1 MIITTSNITHDITL
15 PTLSIIGKVGE
26 YHNVAYEAQV
36 YINSKIDFIHEYDTT
51 FTQYPEQIGVSTSLV
66 EDIVYNRD
74 VSPVSYGTTVVDGV
88 VYREATE
95 QVAIGTITY
104 REVTTPVYD
113 IPVAVG
119 IATTVREDKSI
130 SCFSHFNVSFQ
141 TSQIEDFTLW
151 DDLTEEQVIGW
162 IPQNSLFTKQQEH
175 QATLEVEMD
184 KVLNPLKYYR
194 DSPVTPWKRRA
205 DEASAENN

>member
-1 MIITTSNITHDITL
+1 MIITTSNITHDITI
-15 PTLSIIGKVGE
+15 PNLSIIGKVGE

-36 YINSKIDFIHEYDTT
+36 YVNSKIDFIHEYDTT

-74 VSPVSYGTTVVDGV
+74 VSPVSYGTTVVDGI
-88 VYREATE
+88 VYREVTE
-95 QVAIGTITY
+95 QVAIGTITH

-113 IPVAVG
+113 IPAAVG

-162 IPQNSLFTKQQEH
+162 IPQDSLLAKQQEH

-184 KVLNPLKYYR
+184 KVLDPLKYYR
-194 DSPVTPWKRRA
+194 DSPVTPWRRRA
-205 DEASAENN
+205 DEASSENN

>member
-1 MIITTSNITHDITL
+1 MIITSSNITHDITI
-15 PTLSIIGKVGE
+15 PTLSIIGKVQDNL
-26 YHNVAYEAQV
+26 NVAYEAQV
-36 YINSKIDFIHEYDTT
+36 YVSSTINFIHEYETT
-51 FTQYPEQIGVSTSLV
+51 ITQYPQQIGVSTSLV
-66 EDIVYNRD
+66 EEIVYNRD
-74 VSPVSYGTTVVDGV
+74 VSPVSYGTTVVDGI

-95 QVAIGTITY
+95 QVAIGTITH

-113 IPVAVG
+113 IPAAVG

-162 IPQNSLFTKQQEH
+162 IPQDSLLTKQQEH

-184 KVLNPLKYYR
+184 KVLDPLKYYR
-194 DSPVTPWKRRA
+194 DSPVTPWRRRA
-205 DEASAENN
+205 DEASSENN

>member
-1 MIITTSNITHDITL
+1 MIITTSNVTHDITI
-15 PTLSIIGKVGE
+15 PNLSIIGKVGE
-26 YHNVAYEAQV
+26 YLNVAYEAQV

-66 EDIVYNRD
+66 EDIIYNRE
-74 VSPVSYGTTVVDGV
+74 VSPVSYGTTIVDGI

-113 IPVAVG
+113 IPAAVG

-162 IPQNSLFTKQQEH
+162 IPQDFLLTKQQEH

-184 KVLNPLKYYR
+184 KVLDPLKYYR
-194 DSPVTPWKRRA
+194 DSPVTPWRRRA

>member
-1 MIITTSNITHDITL
+1 MIITTSNITHDITI
-15 PTLSIIGKVGE
+15 PNLSIIGKVGE

-36 YINSKIDFIHEYDTT
+36 YVSSTINFIHEYETT
-51 FTQYPEQIGVSTSLV
+51 ITQYPQQIGVSTSLV
-66 EDIVYNRD
+66 EQIVYNQEAP
-74 VSPVSYGTTVVDGV
+74 SPGYATTVIDGI
-88 VYREATE
+88 VYRTATE

-104 REVTTPVYD
+104 REVTVPVYD
-113 IPVAVG
+113 IPAAVG

-141 TSQIEDFTLW
+141 TSQIEDFTSW

-162 IPQNSLFTKQQEH
+162 IPQDSLLTKQQEH

-194 DSPVTPWKRRA
+194 DSPVTPWRIRA
-205 DEASAENN
+205 DQASAENN

>member
-1 MIITTSNITHDITL
+1 MIITSSNITHDITI
-15 PTLSIIGKVGE
+15 PNLSIIGKVGE

-74 VSPVSYGTTVVDGV
+74 VSPVSYGTTVVDGI

-113 IPVAVG
+113 IPAAVG

-141 TSQIEDFTLW
+141 TSQIEDFTSW

-162 IPQNSLFTKQQEH
+162 IPQDSLLTKQQEH

-184 KVLNPLKYYR
+184 KVLDPLKYYR
-194 DSPVTPWKRRA
+194 DSPVTPWRIRA
-205 DEASAENN
+205 DQASAENN

>member
-1 MIITTSNITHDITL
+1 MIITTSNITHDITI
-15 PTLSIIGKVGE
+15 PNLSIIGKVGE

-36 YINSKIDFIHEYDTT
+36 YVNSKIDFIHEYDTT

-74 VSPVSYGTTVVDGV
+74 VSPVSYGTTVVDGI

-95 QVAIGTITY
+95 QVAIGTITH

-113 IPVAVG
+113 IPAPVG

-162 IPQNSLFTKQQEH
+162 IPQDSLLTKQQEH

-194 DSPVTPWKRRA
+194 DSPVTPWRRKA

>member
-36 YINSKIDFIHEYDTT
+36 YVNSKIDFIHEYDTT

-74 VSPVSYGTTVVDGV
+74 VSPVSYGTTVVDGI

-95 QVAIGTITY
+95 QVAIGTITH

-113 IPVAVG
+113 IPAAVG

-162 IPQNSLFTKQQEH
+162 IPQDSLLTKQQEH

-184 KVLNPLKYYR
+184 KVLDPLKYYR
-194 DSPVTPWKRRA
+194 DSPVTPWRIRA
-205 DEASAENN
+205 DQESAENN

>member
-1 MIITTSNITHDITL
+1 MIITTSNITHDITI
-15 PTLSIIGKVGE
+15 PNLSIIGKVGE
-26 YHNVAYEAQV
+26 YLNVAYEAQV
-36 YINSKIDFIHEYDTT
+36 YVNSKIDFIHEYDTT

-74 VSPVSYGTTVVDGV
+74 VSPVSYGTTVVDGI

-113 IPVAVG
+113 IPAAVG

-130 SCFSHFNVSFQ
+130 SCFSHF
-141 TSQIEDFTLW
+141 
-151 DDLTEEQVIGW
+151 
-162 IPQNSLFTKQQEH
+162 
-175 QATLEVEMD
+175 
-184 KVLNPLKYYR
+184 
-194 DSPVTPWKRRA
+194 
-205 DEASAENN
+205 

>member
-1 MIITTSNITHDITL
+1 MIITTSNITHDITI
-15 PTLSIIGKVGE
+15 PNLSIIGKVGE

-36 YINSKIDFIHEYDTT
+36 YVNSKIDFIHEYDTT

-66 EDIVYNRD
+66 EDIIYNRE
-74 VSPVSYGTTVVDGV
+74 VSPVSYGTTVVDGI

-113 IPVAVG
+113 IPAAVG

-141 TSQIEDFTLW
+141 TYQIEEFTLW

-162 IPQNSLFTKQQEH
+162 IPQDSLLTKQQEH

-184 KVLNPLKYYR
+184 KVLDPLKYYR
-194 DSPVTPWKRRA
+194 DSPVTPWRRRA

>member
-26 YHNVAYEAQV
+26 YLNVAYEAQV

-66 EDIVYNRD
+66 EDIIYNRE
-74 VSPVSYGTTVVDGV
+74 VSPVSYGTTVVDGI

-113 IPVAVG
+113 IPAAVG

-141 TSQIEDFTLW
+141 TSQIEDFTSW

-162 IPQNSLFTKQQEH
+162 IPQDSLLTKQQEH

-194 DSPVTPWKRRA
+194 DSPVTPWRRRA

>member
-119 IATTVREDKSI
+119 IATTVKEDKSI